1 LVNAAKAGTLRVT
14 DKEVA
19 MQMKLVV
26 AALAIAAS
34 VAPALARS
42 GGCNHEKQASM
53 SCAAGQSWDAV
64 KKGCVTPES

>member
-1 LVNAAKAGTLRVT
+1 
-14 DKEVA
+14 